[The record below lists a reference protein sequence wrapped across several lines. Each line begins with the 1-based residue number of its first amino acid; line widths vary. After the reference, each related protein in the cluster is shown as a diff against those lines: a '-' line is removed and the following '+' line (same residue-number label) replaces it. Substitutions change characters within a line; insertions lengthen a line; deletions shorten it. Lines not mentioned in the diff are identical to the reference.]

1 MKPRKIILL
10 VACAVLLCICII
22 QAAMKNGDKV
32 KNFNISEK
40 PDEIAFTTP
49 SESFNVI
56 FENDT
61 WFIGDK
67 RYIGNNG
74 IIDSLIE
81 AASEI
86 KALDKVGKNSSEA
99 SAIRYELNEGKVS
112 IITLKKNGKVL
123 RTLFIGKTSTGGSQT
138 YITLD
143 DSKDIYLVSGNL
155 QSDIV
160 KSTNDLRSKE
170 IYTYKKD
177 DITSV
182 SITTYP
188 TAENN
193 FADEKTFTIGKIGN
207 GEDAMWTISVPD
219 VQVNAENAASYF
231 GSITYL
237 STTKW
242 YEDNEIPANG
252 VKALTVNIYVG
263 NKPFTLDIYNTYTDD
278 GKSGTF
284 YAKCSLTPYAF
295 MIAGNVVN
303 KYKKDLEYFVQ

>member
-10 VACAVLLCICII
+10 TACAVLLCICII
-22 QAAMKNGDKV
+22 QAVMKNGDKV

-40 PDEIAFTTP
+40 PDEIAFVTP
-49 SESFNVI
+49 SGNYTLVLED
-56 FENDT
+56 EN
-61 WFIGDK
+61 WYIGEK
-67 RYIGNNG
+67 RYIGNKS
-74 IIDSLIE
+74 IIESLIE
-81 AASEI
+81 SASEI

-99 SAIRYELNEGKVS
+99 FASLYELNEGKVS
-112 IITLKKNGKVL
+112 NVTLKKDGKVL
-123 RTLFIGKTSTGGSQT
+123 RTINVGKTSTTGSQT

-155 QSDIV
+155 QSDVV

-170 IYTYKKD
+170 IYSYDKD
-177 DITSV
+177 EISSV

-188 TAENN
+188 TIENN
-193 FADEKTFTIGKIGN
+193 FAEEKTFSVGKVGD

-219 VQVNAENAASYF
+219 VQVNAENASSYF

-242 YEDNEIPANG
+242 YEDDEIPANG
-252 VKALTVNIYVG
+252 VKSLSVKMYIG
-263 NKPFTLDIYNTYTDD
+263 NKPFTLDVYNTYTEE
-278 GKSGTF
+278 GKNGTS

-295 MIAGNVVN
+295 MINGNVVN
-303 KYKKDLEYFVQ
+303 KYKKELEYFVQ